1 MAVLDSATLQRL
13 QILEAPREISLLP
26 CRLIFSPDSRIL
38 TCCSSDYKQP
48 FVVSWDLQTG
58 GVVGVITWQR
68 PEWNITVDFHDAK
81 TVTITY
87 SADGKMVGVFYCYLS
102 VNDNY
107 RVTTNLSICDVASGV
122 YMHSHSFDGGE
133 ILLPNNIW
141 THGESLQFVTAGA
154 KTITI
159 WEVGFTSGATPT
171 EVGTLPIPDGFPND
185 GRGVG
190 FLPSPCRLAFFTDEC
205 GVQVWDARNSKCLLD
220 STDADFYGA
229 MSFSSDG
236 RFFTCSGM
244 ESETYIWKESPDG
257 YILHEILASSSEIE
271 YPRPS
276 LSPTGEFIVTPSK
289 RAIQLWR
296 TKRSTT
302 AASSTL
308 TQAPQITN
316 SFVLDVSPDET
327 LAVVAMKESDTVT
340 FLNLNSGDV
349 QLTINLGMEVY
360 GLRVTENAIGVICL
374 KKVII
379 WNLPASDSVPDARM
393 KLEGSARTI
402 ELSHELNNVSGVAI
416 SSDFRHIATNKFGTL
431 RLYSTSTGES
441 LGQIKPKW
449 DAYGTPWFSPDGC
462 DVWGVDSSGWADVFR
477 IGGEQ
482 NMLERLEH
490 RIGPQSPPEGYPWGS
505 SRYRVTKD
513 WWLVH
518 GRERL
523 LMLPPPWR
531 SEAVGRVWKGKFLA
545 LLHNGLSEPVVLE
558 LNVKS

>member
-1 MAVLDSATLQRL
+1 
-13 QILEAPREISLLP
+13 
-26 CRLIFSPDSRIL
+26 
-38 TCCSSDYKQP
+38 
-48 FVVSWDLQTG
+48 
-58 GVVGVITWQR
+58 
-68 PEWNITVDFHDAK
+68 
-81 TVTITY
+81 
-87 SADGKMVGVFYCYLS
+87 
-102 VNDNY
+102 
-107 RVTTNLSICDVASGV
+107 
-122 YMHSHSFDGGE
+122 
-133 ILLPNNIW
+133 
-141 THGESLQFVTAGA
+141 
-154 KTITI
+154 
-159 WEVGFTSGATPT
+159 
-171 EVGTLPIPDGFPND
+171 
-185 GRGVG
+185 
-190 FLPSPCRLAFFTDEC
+190 
-205 GVQVWDARNSKCLLD
+205 
-220 STDADFYGA
+220 
-229 MSFSSDG
+229 
-236 RFFTCSGM
+236 
-244 ESETYIWKESPDG
+244 
-257 YILHEILASSSEIE
+257 
-271 YPRPS
+271 
-276 LSPTGEFIVTPSK
+276 
-289 RAIQLWR
+289 
-296 TKRSTT
+296 
-302 AASSTL
+302 
-308 TQAPQITN
+308 
-316 SFVLDVSPDET
+316 
-327 LAVVAMKESDTVT
+327 MKESDTVT

-505 SRYRVTKD
+505 SRYRVTKG